1 METLISVIG
10 GANVDLSATLNDAFI
25 AADSNPGHIEVGY
38 GGVAR
43 NIAHNLSLLGART
56 QLLTVFGGDLFGG
69 LIHDYCKQ
77 VGIDVHLSDR
87 ESALRSGIYLCLNN
101 RGGEMIAAVADTE
114 VIRSITPEWLA
125 KRSGDINVS
134 DYVVADTNITED
146 SIHWLM
152 ENVTVPLFIDGVSTT
167 KAHRVVNA
175 LRKAKLPYLHTLK
188 LNLKEALAVTET
200 ATYAEA
206 AQKLLDL
213 GVAHVYITL
222 SGEGVYCRTA
232 AEEWLFPALP
242 GEVVNTTGAGDAF
255 FAGVSIGLTYGKS
268 LAEACE
274 IGTRLANSVIFPD
287 QVHAPA
293 FRAGHAVIHSH
304 LQVHRHLTVLSVP
317 DPLFKGL
324 RSESFDEF
332 ILSFDFN

>member
-1 METLISVIG
+1 MFSIGFLLFYLRNSNIFCNFAAQNETIMETLISVIG

-146 SIHWLM
+146 SIRWLM

-175 LRKAKLPYLHTLK
+175 LRKAKLPYLHTFK

-255 FAGVSIGLTYGKS
+255 LAGVVFAHAKGIAFPQTAQYGLMAARATLMSPK
-268 LAEACE
+268 AVNPD
-274 IGTRLANSVIFPD
+274 IAN
-287 QVHAPA
+287 
-293 FRAGHAVIHSH
+293 
-304 LQVHRHLTVLSVP
+304 
-317 DPLFKGL
+317 
-324 RSESFDEF
+324 
-332 ILSFDFN
+332 ILL